1 MSLADKAS
9 LLLIPTGYKS
19 QKVYSIFPTDGVGD
33 FDFSRSSSATRI
45 AKNGLITTVAA
56 NVPRLEYP
64 MIDGVVN
71 GCPSLILEPQSTNIV
86 TYSQSLTES
95 IYGASNAV
103 ILDNNVISPDG
114 ALNASSITDSNGGG
128 TNVTQ
133 IYLPNLSVDTSS
145 QYTYSIFAK
154 KKGLNYISL
163 RVAQFTTPITSD
175 CFFDLENGSVVSVA
189 AAYDSAKIE
198 NYGNGW
204 YRCSVTFTTDATDT
218 VGNLVVRLSEDG
230 VGTGSVPQ
238 DGTSSVYLWGW
249 SCEKQ
254 SYPTSY
260 IKTNGE
266 INGVTRS
273 AETAN
278 GSGDAATFNDSEGV
292 LMAEIS
298 ALANDGTSRR
308 IAISDGSYSN
318 RVYLEFDEVSNK
330 IFFTIISGGNSY
342 FITYPSFDLTISS
355 KIALKY
361 KLNDMALWFNGIK
374 VGENPIAIM
383 PINLSELAFDDGGN
397 TSKFYG
403 KTKQIQYYNSALT
416 DSELE
421 QLTSWTSFSD
431 MAQGQLYTIE

>member
-1 MSLADKAS
+1 MAKPKLA
-9 LLLIPTGYKS
+9 LIPAAQGGELFS
-19 QKVYSIFPTDGVGD
+19 VLPSSGVGD
-33 FDFSRSSSATRI
+33 FDFSRSGKATRI
-45 AKNGLITTVAA
+45 NSQGLIEEVGDG
-56 NVPRLEYP
+56 VSRLNYP
-64 MIDGVVN
+64 MIDGKVV
-71 GCPSLILEPQSTNIV
+71 GCPHHILEPESRNIV

-95 IYGASNAV
+95 IYGTSNAV

-133 IYLPNLSVDTSS
+133 IYLPNLSVDTLS

-154 KKGLNYISL
+154 KKGLNYITL
-163 RVAQFTTPITSD
+163 RVAQFTTPANSD
-175 CFFDLENGSVVSVA
+175 CFFDLENGSIVSVA

-204 YRCSVTFTTDATDT
+204 YRCSVTFTTGATDAS
-218 VGNLVVRLSEDG
+218 GNLVIRLSQDG
-230 VGTGSVPQ
+230 INTASVPQ

-260 IKTNGE
+260 IKSNSGST
-266 INGVTRS
+266 VTRA

-298 ALANDGTSRR
+298 ALANDLTERRISLNDGSTSNVIRLGYNNNSNRILIAVYDGSNQVVLTHTLTDITNNNKFAFKYKQNDYALWVNGIEFGTST
-308 IAISDGSYSN
+308 S
-318 RVYLEFDEVSNK
+318 
-330 IFFTIISGGNSY
+330 
-342 FITYPSFDLTISS
+342 SFVFPNGTLT
-355 KIALKY
+355 
-361 KLNDMALWFNGIK
+361 
-374 VGENPIAIM
+374 
-383 PINLSELAFDDGGN
+383 NLSFNRGDDN
-397 TSKFYG
+397 VNNRFYG
-403 KTKQIQYYNSALT
+403 KNKQLQYFQTALT

-421 QLTSWTSFSD
+421 QLTSWTSFTD